1 MIYRLALLLTA
12 LALLCSGCA
21 AIQASVPNN
30 APIYGEVYAVQIGQT
45 MWGMKQAVAE
55 KAGTLI
61 MQKDNMLTFIW
72 SVKDG
77 WCFAV
82 LNSGSHTAI
91 EDFAQVAKGGNMV
104 NPRTMSDLVTWMQ
117 EHGWNAVSSKEI
129 PTYIVAAIESSAV
142 WLANLASNM
151 TTFLILPGYI
161 QPPEGA
167 RRIQL

>member
-12 LALLCSGCA
+12 LALLCSGCV
-21 AIQASVPNN
+21 AIHASTNN
-30 APIYGEVYAVQIGQT
+30 IAPVYGEVYAVQIGQT
-45 MWGMKQAVAE
+45 MWGMKQVIAE

-82 LNSGSHTAI
+82 LNSNSKTAV
-91 EDFAQVAKGGNMV
+91 ENFAQIAKGGNMV
-104 NPRTMSDLVTWMQ
+104 SPRTMSDLVTWMQ
-117 EHGWNAVSSKEI
+117 KNGWSAVSSKEI